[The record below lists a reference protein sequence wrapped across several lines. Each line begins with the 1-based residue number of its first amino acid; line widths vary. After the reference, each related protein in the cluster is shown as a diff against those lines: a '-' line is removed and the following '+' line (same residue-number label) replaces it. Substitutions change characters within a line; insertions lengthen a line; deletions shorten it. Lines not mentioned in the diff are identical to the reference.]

1 MKSKRDQR
9 RQAPQQGV
17 IGASPNALLEG
28 GLLASV
34 AALLVAT
41 PLVYSE
47 GTVMFG
53 AAAALHVA
61 WLLVLVGWTL
71 AKLWQGGDLRIGAT
85 GIAAAALIGLH
96 TLSALVMGSQG
107 NFRHALNI
115 LWQWIAYGTAAFLI
129 RQLARSQPQ
138 CRALVVIMIGLA
150 AVEATHGYYEYF
162 VLTPARLAA
171 FRENPEKVYDEMGV
185 SRDPESADRKLAQ
198 WRLESIEPLGT
209 FALTNSL
216 AGFLAPWLIAVIGI
230 ALASFWRPEL
240 RTTTVT
246 AAVIAI
252 AIAGCLLLTK
262 SRTAVLA
269 TILGIGLLAMYGRPR
284 GWRIDWRLPAAAAGA
299 LLVLG
304 LVAVAVKGLDVQVL
318 SEAPTSVL
326 YRVQYWQA
334 TAAIIRDYPL
344 LGCGPGNFQE
354 YYAAYK
360 LPQASETIADPHNF
374 LLEIWATAGTP
385 ALLALLAVMG
395 AFVWQ
400 LTRPG
405 KTSDTAAASNDAT
418 ISRLWIYA
426 GAAGGIFL
434 AYPAG
439 IIVGFPQE
447 TLNLGGI
454 TLPLIWLIGIPLI
467 AGAIWSLDRWVQR
480 GDMPTAIPIIA
491 LIALLVNLLAAGATS
506 FPGVFN
512 SAWILLALA
521 LVAGHTP
528 AWRIPLTKSRAL
540 LLVAASLALLAACVR
555 TELAP
560 VVEAGARLTNAS
572 AWHAQNR
579 YDAAEQELLAATD
592 ADPWA
597 PEPRRLLADLR
608 LRKWLDTGDAGDL
621 LAFEQAADVYAASN
635 PAHYRQYE
643 MRGNWYLL
651 AWRKSGGSAHL
662 DKSLAAYREAV
673 RWYPAKALNHA
684 QLAWALAQAGHQ
696 NEARTELEL
705 ALRLD
710 AQNPHAEQKLRQQR
724 IYDPRLRGQR
734 VEFYRPENAEQTL
747 IQLRTSIVPE
757 DGS

>member
-1 MKSKRDQR
+1 MKSKRDHR
-9 RQAPQQGV
+9 RQAPQSGV
-17 IGASPNALLEG
+17 AGGPNAWLEG

-34 AALLVAT
+34 AALVVAT

-71 AKLWQGGDLRIGAT
+71 AKLWQGGDLQIGAT
-85 GIAAAALIGLH
+85 GIAALALISLH

-107 NFRHALNI
+107 NLRHALNI

-129 RQLARSQPQ
+129 RQLVRSQLQ

-198 WRLESIEPLGT
+198 WRLESVEPLGT

-216 AGFLAPWLIAVIGI
+216 AGFLTPWLIVGLGIGLAQFWSPVARSTLMATAV
-230 ALASFWRPEL
+230 
-240 RTTTVT
+240 V
-246 AAVIAI
+246 AI
-252 AIAGCLLLTK
+252 AITGCLLLTK

-269 TILGIGLLAMYGRPR
+269 TVVGIGLLAMYARPR
-284 GWRIDWRLPAAAAGA
+284 GWRINWKLPAAAAGV

-304 LVAVAVKGLDVQVL
+304 LIAVAVKGLDVQVL

-326 YRVQYWQA
+326 YRLQYWQA
-334 TAAIIRDYPL
+334 TAAIIGDYPL

-374 LLEIWATAGTP
+374 LLETWATAGTP

-400 LTRPG
+400 LTRPRMP
-405 KTSDTAAASNDAT
+405 SDAVAAGNDDAT
-418 ISRLWIYA
+418 VSRLWIYA
-426 GAAGGIFL
+426 GAAAGILL

-447 TLNLGGI
+447 TLNLAGV
-454 TLPLIWLIGIPLI
+454 TMPLVWLIGIP
-467 AGAIWSLDRWVQR
+467 AIIVTTWLLDRWAQR
-480 GDMPTAIPIIA
+480 GEMPTAVPIIA
-491 LIALLVNLLAAGATS
+491 LLALLVNLLAAGATS

-512 SAWILLALA
+512 SAWILLVLALA
-521 LVAGHTP
+521 TSQVP

-540 LLVAASLALLAACVR
+540 LLLAASLALMAACVR

-560 VVEAGARLTNAS
+560 VVEVAARLTNAS
-572 AWHAQNR
+572 AWHHQAR
-579 YDAAEQELLAATD
+579 PEAAEQELLAAIE

-608 LRKWLDTGDAGDL
+608 LQKWLATGRPDDL
-621 LAFEQAADVYAASN
+621 AAFEQSAAEYAGSN

-651 AWRKSGGSAHL
+651 AWRKTCLQEHL
-662 DKSLAAYREAV
+662 DQSLAAYRQAV
-673 RWYPAKALNHA
+673 EWHPAKALNHA
-684 QLAWALAQAGHQ
+684 QLAWALALAGHQ
-696 NEARTELEL
+696 NEARTELES

-724 IYDPRLRGQR
+724 IYDPRLSGQA
-734 VEFYRPENAEQTL
+734 VELYRPENAEQSL
-747 IQLRTSIVPE
+747 MQLRTSIVPE
-757 DGS
+757 NGS

>member
-1 MKSKRDQR
+1 
-9 RQAPQQGV
+9 
-17 IGASPNALLEG
+17 
-28 GLLASV
+28 
-34 AALLVAT
+34 
-41 PLVYSE
+41 
-47 GTVMFG
+47 MFG
-53 AAAALHVA
+53 AAAVLHVA
-61 WLLVLVGWTL
+61 WLLVLVGWAL

-85 GIAAAALIGLH
+85 GIAAAALISLH
-96 TLSALVMGSQG
+96 TLSALMMGSQG

-129 RQLARSQPQ
+129 RQLVRSQLQ
-138 CRALVVIMIGLA
+138 CRALVVIMVGLA

-162 VLTPARLAA
+162 VLTPARLSA

-198 WRLESIEPLGT
+198 WRLESVEPLGT

-240 RTTTVT
+240 RPTIV
-246 AAVIAI
+246 AAGVIAI

-262 SRTAVLA
+262 SRTAVQA
-269 TILGIGLLAMYGRPR
+269 TILGIGLLAMNGRPR
-284 GWRIDWRLPAAAAGA
+284 GWRIDWKLPAAAAGI

-326 YRVQYWQA
+326 YRLQYWQA

-354 YYAAYK
+354 YYARYK

-385 ALLALLAVMG
+385 ALLALLAMMV

-400 LTRPG
+400 LTRAR
-405 KTSDTAAASNDAT
+405 KTSDAVAVSNDDDA
-418 ISRLWIYA
+418 IPSRLWLYA
-426 GAAGGIFL
+426 GAVGGIVL

-447 TLNLGGI
+447 TLRLGGA
-454 TLPLIWLIGIPLI
+454 TLPLIWLIGIPLM
-467 AGAIWSLDRWVQR
+467 AATIWLLDRWVQR
-480 GDMPTAIPIIA
+480 GELPAAIAIIA

-506 FPGVFN
+506 FSGVFN
-512 SAWILLALA
+512 SAWLLLALA
-521 LVAGHTP
+521 LVAGQAP
-528 AWRIPLTKSRAL
+528 AWECSLTKPRAL
-540 LLVAASLALLAACVR
+540 LLVAAALALMAACVR

-560 VVEAGARLTNAS
+560 IVEVAARLTNAS
-572 AWHAQNR
+572 AWHHQGR
-579 YDAAEQELLAATD
+579 PEAAEQELLAAIE

-608 LRKWLDTGDAGDL
+608 VQKWLVSGRLEDL
-621 LAFEQAADVYAASN
+621 AAFEQAAADYAASN

-651 AWRKSGGSAHL
+651 AWRKNGGSAHL
-662 DKSLAAYREAV
+662 DKSLDAYREAV

-684 QLAWALAQAGHQ
+684 QLAWVMALAGHQ

-710 AQNPHAEQKLRQQR
+710 AQNPHAEQQLRQQR
-724 IYDPRLRGQR
+724 IYDPRLSGRA
-734 VEFYRPENAEQTL
+734 VELYRPENAEQTL
-747 IQLRTSIVPE
+747 IHLRTSIVPE